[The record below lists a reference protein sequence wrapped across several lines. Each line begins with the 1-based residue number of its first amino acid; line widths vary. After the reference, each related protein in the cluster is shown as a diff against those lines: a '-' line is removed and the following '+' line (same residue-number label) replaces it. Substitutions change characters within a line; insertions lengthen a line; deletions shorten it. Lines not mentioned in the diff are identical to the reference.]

1 MQRLKEL
8 IVKNKELIL
17 YVIIGGCTT
26 VISVLSYILLTRLC
40 HLDEVVANTISWF
53 IALIFAFIT
62 NKTIVFESKT
72 WQKSIVFR
80 EFTSFTAG
88 RLLSLL
94 IDEGIVII
102 GVKLLEI
109 NDIFVQLVKQVVVII
124 LNYIISK
131 FVFKKSEQ

>member
-109 NDIFVQLVKQVVVII
+109 NDIFVQLVKQAVVII